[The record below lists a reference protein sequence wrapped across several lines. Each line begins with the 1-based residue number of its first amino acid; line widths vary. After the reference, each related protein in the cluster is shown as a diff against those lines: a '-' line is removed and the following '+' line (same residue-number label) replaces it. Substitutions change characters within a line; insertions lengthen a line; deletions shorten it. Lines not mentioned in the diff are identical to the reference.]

1 MLIIDTA
8 AKKVKKPAKNVP
20 LQIKALQFTK
30 QTPGY
35 TLYNI

>member
-1 MLIIDTA
+1 MLLQ
-8 AKKVKKPAKNVP
+8 KKRKRACKNVP

-35 TLYNI
+35 TLYII